1 MDRIRDLTD
10 TDGRADELVTS
21 ASGGL
26 FDTQYLS
33 EDPPETYLKPYEQPQ
48 YALRNK
54 KSGVS
59 IGNAGSDRTQ
69 RPDGDHQALAVVTD
83 CRVLYLVGRASGDH
97 FESVRHDEIV
107 EARAEKSGF
116 MKSVL
121 LIETVDG
128 EQFRFACRGDV
139 STVAE
144 FVDDA
149 AQTWANASRLIDE
162 ASDQLEASREHLEAE
177 AFTEARDVLADVSQN
192 VSTARQRVSS
202 VGDGAAEALESR
214 ASGLIDQLRQ
224 LDQEIAATKGAHHHA
239 AAQDAWKADHDFE
252 QAAEEYERGATEYE
266 RALEAKGA
274 VPSDE
279 ALQLRLKGLLKER
292 EVLRV
297 APMAD
302 AKAAREVAMATDD
315 PDEAAAEWET
325 ALTCYREAVTLDWG
339 KRERGFVVE
348 RDRARERAGE
358 ATTEAIETHIE
369 AGETWATA
377 GDKIV
382 RNGRERAARQAYE
395 RAEDHFQRAGEIA
408 RELAPERTDDIADLL
423 DELEKRQR
431 GEVTPST
438 EAGETTLSVAAIT
451 EQLPDSDQYD
461 QLDSPGSR
469 NSTPDEDAES
479 AGTGT
484 TRPANRIDES
494 VDRTP
499 AIQRQTKPGDGGTTE
514 RSQTTERAALDSP
527 DSITER
533 ETLVEPD
540 AEPAPSTADSESE
553 SSIET
558 QETVVEPDRDG
569 AGTSGELS
577 QSTTDGTQTDVARA
591 LSELDEASLTE
602 LVADLWAENGWSTTI
617 FSATTETVYDVVAL
631 REGEGESEDER
642 LLLWTVHRP
651 DNGALG
657 ATVVRRC
664 ATTRDSSHGAD
675 RATLVTTGTLTSGA
689 RSSAD
694 ELDVTV
700 VDGEELASR
709 LAAAG
714 LTDQLV

>member
-21 ASGGL
+21 TSGGL

-33 EDPPETYLKPYEQPQ
+33 EDPPETHLKPYEQPQ

-59 IGNAGSDRTQ
+59 VGNTGSDRTQ

-121 LIETVDG
+121 LVETVDAD
-128 EQFRFACRGDV
+128 QFRFACRGDV
-139 STVAE
+139 SAVAA

-162 ASDQLEASREHLEAE
+162 ASDQLEASRESLEAE
-177 AFTEARDVLADVSQN
+177 AFTEARGVLADVSQN

-202 VGDGAAEALESR
+202 VGNGAAKALESR
-214 ASGLIDQLRQ
+214 ASGLIDRLRQ
-224 LDQEIAATKGAHHHA
+224 LEQEIAARKGAHHHA
-239 AAQDAWKADHDFE
+239 AAQNAWKADHDFE
-252 QAAEEYERGATEYE
+252 QAAEEYERGAAEYE
-266 RALEAKGA
+266 RALEAEGA
-274 VPSDE
+274 IPSDE

-358 ATTEAIETHIE
+358 ATTEAIDAHIE
-369 AGETWATA
+369 AGEAWATA

-395 RAEDHFQRAGEIA
+395 RAKDHFQRAGEIA
-408 RELAPERTDDIADLL
+408 RELAPERTGDIADLL
-423 DELEKRQR
+423 DGLEKRQR

-438 EAGETTLSVAAIT
+438 DAGETTLSVAAIT
-451 EQLPDSDQYD
+451 DQLADSDQHD
-461 QLDSPGSR
+461 QLDTPDGR
-469 NSTPDEDAES
+469 NSTPDEDGES
-479 AGTGT
+479 AEAGEN
-484 TRPANRIDES
+484 RPSDRIDES

-499 AIQRQTKPGDGGTTE
+499 TVQRHTKPDDGGSTE
-514 RSQTTERAALDSP
+514 RSQREKRAALDST

-533 ETLVEPD
+533 ETVVEPD
-540 AEPAPSTADSESE
+540 AES
-553 SSIET
+553 
-558 QETVVEPDRDG
+558 DRDT
-569 AGTSGELS
+569 AATSGEPS
-577 QSTTDGTQTDVARA
+577 RSVSDEPQTDVGRA
-591 LSELDEASLTE
+591 LRELDEPSLTE
-602 LVADLWAENGWSTTI
+602 LVADLWEENGWSTTV
-617 FSATTETVYDVVAL
+617 FSATTETVYDIVAL
-631 REGEGESEDER
+631 REGDSDSEDER

-651 DNGALG
+651 DNGAVG

-664 ATTRDSSHGAD
+664 ATTRDSSRGAD
-675 RATLVTTGTLTSGA
+675 RATLVTTGTVTSGA
-689 RSSAD
+689 HSSAD
-694 ELDVTV
+694 KLGVTV
-700 VDGEELASR
+700 VDSEELASR

-714 LTDQLV
+714 FTDRLV